1 MYIQSGGNLPA
12 TIEEDD
18 MEDGNVVASDIG
30 NGSIDSHQL
39 QTLAEVLP
47 IREPVDTGVRA
58 RTPKDNV
65 DSVSLAESSSSAVE
79 RFRQKRRVP
88 FLAFGEGDDDN
99 IDTHTVINDL
109 FGEELEMM
117 DKERLVARYDVLNL
131 EDIGIDYDED
141 KLLAMAG
148 NGDSATSE
156 TRLTSPPG
164 TKTTTFNVTSLRKK
178 SEASNFSTWDDFDAS
193 FNGSG
198 SERGKKPLRLSASG
212 SSITSSGPKSGK
224 RKAVRIETD
233 EF

>member
-1 MYIQSGGNLPA
+1 MG
-12 TIEEDD
+12 T
-18 MEDGNVVASDIG
+18 
-30 NGSIDSHQL
+30 GSVDSHQL

-47 IREPVDTGVRA
+47 VREPVESGVRA

-65 DSVSLAESSSSAVE
+65 DSVSLAESSTSAVE
-79 RFRQKRRVP
+79 RFRQKRRKP
-88 FLAFGEGDDDN
+88 FFAFGEGDDD
-99 IDTHTVINDL
+99 IDDGFDTHTVINDL

-117 DKERLVARYDVLNL
+117 DKERLEARYDVLNL

-141 KLLAMAG
+141 KLLAMGG

-164 TKTTTFNVTSLRKK
+164 VKTPTFNVTSLRKK
-178 SEASNFSTWDDFDAS
+178 SEASNFSTWDDFDTS

-198 SERGKKPLRLSASG
+198 SERGKNPLRLSASG
-212 SSITSSGPKSGK
+212 SSLTSSGPKSAK

-233 EF
+233 EL